1 MSNVT
6 PSTCLS
12 APSQSYINP
21 NLGGLFRGFFFC
33 GGGGG
38 GGRGVGGGDKITH
51 LKLTKIMLETSNL
64 ACKYTRICSFINI
77 PFSSKALLILLISA
91 FFLAKNQH
99 SLAKIVSVLKA
110 IV

>member
-38 GGRGVGGGDKITH
+38 VGGEDKITH

>member
-38 GGRGVGGGDKITH
+38 VGGGDKITH
-51 LKLTKIMLETSNL
+51 LKLIKIMLETSNL

>member
-1 MSNVT
+1 MPLNWSTYYNPNWNLKFFPVWCCPKMVVQTITWPFCMSNVT

-38 GGRGVGGGDKITH
+38 GGGGG
-51 LKLTKIMLETSNL
+51 
-64 ACKYTRICSFINI
+64 AWGGGRG
-77 PFSSKALLILLISA
+77 
-91 FFLAKNQH
+91 
-99 SLAKIVSVLKA
+99 
-110 IV
+110 